1 MDRRAPKALQAG
13 KSRRVETL
21 ESAAMLRTHGDMRFL
36 VFAGVWALLLA
47 AVPPAIPIS
56 GDEPPAL
63 NPFSPV
69 KQDREDAVPGY
80 LEMSDG
86 KVYAGSI
93 YMTRDKRL
101 KLLDA
106 QLERQR
112 EIPLRVVR
120 EIECKVKKEWMEKE
134 WRFKEL
140 ALDEKMYTGRT
151 YPAREYTHTITLK
164 DGRRITG
171 DLAEIIYVRPFFE
184 STGGPMPDPSQL
196 QPERFLLLKRDKGE
210 AGTDL
215 KTLLYVRAIKLGQ
228 DALEEG
234 KQKAAGK
241 PGSKSAPGEKVK
253 AKSKRKTP
261 AKTVPAESAGQ

>member
-1 MDRRAPKALQAG
+1 
-13 KSRRVETL
+13 
-21 ESAAMLRTHGDMRFL
+21 MLRTLRDMRFL

-47 AVPPAIPIS
+47 ATPPAIPVG

-63 NPFSPV
+63 NPFGPV

-86 KVYAGSI
+86 KIYAGSI

-171 DLAEIIYVRPFFE
+171 DLAEIVYVRPFFE

-215 KTLLYVRAIKLGQ
+215 KTLLYVRVIKLGQ

-234 KQKAAGK
+234 KQKASKEVDQKPATAGRGK
-241 PGSKSAPGEKVK
+241 TQKS
-253 AKSKRKTP
+253 KTP
-261 AKTVPAESAGQ
+261 AKNTRPAETDQNE